1 MEDYSPRFFE
11 SSGVFKKR
19 ELVFL
24 EMDLKDSISAQE
36 HNHSIDLVRVRKEDI
51 ENVDTFMSG
60 SKKRKH

>member
-1 MEDYSPRFFE
+1 MKLPEVYQLIQTKIHKTLDYYREFGLWKTILRFFE

-36 HNHSIDLVRVRKEDI
+36 HKPRY
-51 ENVDTFMSG
+51 
-60 SKKRKH
+60 